1 MSKIPRL
8 EDQVTSHQLIERHP
22 GIRSA
27 SPESS
32 LPCTDRGTGFAP
44 RVTKGIAYP
53 TLGGDNTM
61 LKAQIQSDMKTAMK
75 SGEKARLGAIRLIL
89 AAIKQREVDER
100 IELDDSQVL
109 VVLDKMLKQRRD
121 SIQQYSAAGRE
132 DLADVERFEVEV
144 IQTYLPTPLSES
156 ELAAL
161 LDAAI
166 TESGAAAMSDMGK
179 VMAIL
184 RPKVQGRADMAA
196 VSGLVKGRLGA

>member
-1 MSKIPRL
+1 
-8 EDQVTSHQLIERHP
+8 
-22 GIRSA
+22 
-27 SPESS
+27 
-32 LPCTDRGTGFAP
+32 
-44 RVTKGIAYP
+44 
-53 TLGGDNTM
+53 M

-100 IELDDSQVL
+100 IELDDDQVL

-166 TESGAAAMSDMGK
+166 AESGAAAMSDMGK